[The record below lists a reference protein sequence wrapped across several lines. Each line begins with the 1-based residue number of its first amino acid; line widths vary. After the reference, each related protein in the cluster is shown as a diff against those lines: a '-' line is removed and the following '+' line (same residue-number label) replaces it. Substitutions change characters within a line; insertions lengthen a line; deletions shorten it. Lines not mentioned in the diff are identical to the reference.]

1 MTLKKEKLMKDFI
14 KNVLATMVGM
24 FGFFIVMGVIGMMSI
39 IGMIASGNAAQNVE
53 KNSVFVLNLS
63 GTISEQGS
71 ENPLSMFTGDN
82 SLNSGLN
89 DILSSIKKAKANDDI
104 KGIYI
109 EAGALMTNYATLQ
122 EIRNAL
128 ADFRKSGKW
137 IVAYGDFYTQGAYYV
152 ASVANKVYINPKGAI
167 DWHGIGAQTMFY
179 KDFMA
184 KFGVKWEVV
193 KVGTFKSATETF
205 TEEKM
210 SDANRLQTQTFID
223 GTWRNVCDAVSKSR
237 GISVDS
243 LNSYADSYL
252 ALQATETLVKAK
264 MVDGMMY
271 GDQVKD
277 AVKKM
282 MKLEKDDDIS
292 QLTLNDMLNVK
303 DGKVEGSE
311 IAVYYAEGD
320 IVQDPKAATM
330 FGNNN
335 YIASRKVCK
344 DLEDLMNDDD
354 VKAVV
359 VRINSG
365 GGDAYASEQMW
376 HQMSEL
382 RKVKPVVVSMGDY
395 AASGAYYMSAPAS
408 WIVAQP
414 NTLTGSIGIFAVIPD
429 FSGLVTSKLGVRF
442 DEVKTNRNSTFGNLM
457 ARPFNAE
464 EKAMLQAS
472 VNRGYSLFRQRVAE
486 GRRLPVESVE
496 KIAQGRVWLATDALN
511 IKLVDQL
518 GGIDD
523 AVKKAAQLAKLK
535 DYYTSDYP
543 AAASW
548 MDNLLNSMSSS
559 GTYLDEQLRQTLGD
573 FYQPFTML
581 RSIDKRE
588 AIQARIPYAI
598 SIK

>member
-1 MTLKKEKLMKDFI
+1 MKDFI

-109 EAGALMTNYATLQ
+109 EAGALAANYATLQ

-152 ASVANKVYINPKGAI
+152 ASVADKVYINPKGI
-167 DWHGIGAQTMFY
+167 VDWHGIGAQTMFY

-210 SDANRLQTQTFID
+210 SDANRLQTKTFID

-282 MKLEKDDDIS
+282 MKLEKDDDIA

-303 DGKVEGSE
+303 DEKVEGSE

-429 FSGLVTSKLGVRF
+429 FSGLVTTKLGVRF

-472 VNRGYSLFRQRVAE
+472 VNRGYSLFRQRVAD

-523 AVKKAAQLAKLK
+523 AVKKAAELAKLK

>member
-1 MTLKKEKLMKDFI
+1 MKDFI

-89 DILSSIKKAKANDDI
+89 DILSSIKKAKANDEI

-237 GISVDS
+237 SISVDS

-264 MVDGMMY
+264 MVDGMMH

-429 FSGLVTSKLGVRF
+429 LSGLVTTKLGVRF

-523 AVKKAAQLAKLK
+523 AVKKAAELAKLK

-548 MDNLLNSMSSS
+548 MDAMLNSMSSS

>member
-1 MTLKKEKLMKDFI
+1 MKDFI
-14 KNVLATMVGM
+14 KSVLATMVGI
-24 FGFFIVMGVIGMMSI
+24 FGFFIVMGVLTMMSI
-39 IGMIASGNAAQNVE
+39 IGMVASSSAAQNVE
-53 KNSVFVLNLS
+53 ENSVFVLNLS
-63 GTISEQGS
+63 GTISDQGTD
-71 ENPLSMFTGDN
+71 NPLSIFTGDD
-82 SLNSGLN
+82 SQSTGLN
-89 DILSSIKKAKANDDI
+89 NILSAIKKAKTNDDI

-109 EAGALMTNYATLQ
+109 EAGALITNYATLQ

-137 IVAYGDFYTQGAYYV
+137 IVAYGDYYTQGAYYV
-152 ASVANKVYINPKGAI
+152 ASVANKVYINPKGI
-167 DWHGIGAQTMFY
+167 VDWHGIGAQTMFY

-184 KFGVKWEVV
+184 KFGVKCEVV

-223 GTWRNVCDAVSKSR
+223 GTWQNICTAVSKSR
-237 GISVDS
+237 GISIDS

-252 ALQATETLVKAK
+252 ALQSTEMLMKAK

-271 GDQVKD
+271 SDKVKD

-282 MKLEKDDDIS
+282 MKLEKDDDIA
-292 QLTLNDMLNVK
+292 QLTLSDMLNVK
-303 DGKVEGSE
+303 DEKVEGDK
-311 IAVYYAEGD
+311 IAIYYASGD
-320 IVQDPKAATM
+320 IVQDSKAATM
-330 FGNNN
+330 FGNND

-464 EKAMLQAS
+464 ETAMLQAS
-472 VNRGYSLFRQRVAE
+472 VNRGYSLFRQRVAD
-486 GRRLPVESVE
+486 GRHLTIESVE

-523 AVKKAAQLAKLK
+523 AVKKAAELAKLK
-535 DYYTSDYP
+535 EYYTSDYP
-543 AAASW
+543 ATASW
-548 MDNLLNSMSSS
+548 IDNLLNSMTSS
-559 GTYLDEQLRQTLGD
+559 GTYLDTQLRQTLGEL
-573 FYQPFTML
+573 YQPFTVL

>member
-1 MTLKKEKLMKDFI
+1 MKDFI
-14 KNVLATMVGM
+14 KSVLATMVGI
-24 FGFFIVMGVIGMMSI
+24 FGFFIVMGVLTMMSI
-39 IGMIASGNAAQNVE
+39 IGMVASSSAAQNVE
-53 KNSVFVLNLS
+53 ENSVFVLNLS
-63 GTISEQGS
+63 GTINDQGTD
-71 ENPLSMFTGDN
+71 NPLSLFTGDD
-82 SLNSGLN
+82 SQSTGLN
-89 DILSSIKKAKANDDI
+89 NILSAIKKAKTNDDI

-109 EAGALMTNYATLQ
+109 EAGALITNYATLQ

-137 IVAYGDFYTQGAYYV
+137 IVAYGDYYTQGAYYV
-152 ASVANKVYINPKGAI
+152 ASVANKVYINPKGI
-167 DWHGIGAQTMFY
+167 VDWHGIGAQTMFY

-184 KFGVKWEVV
+184 KFGVKCEVV

-210 SDANRLQTQTFID
+210 SDANRLQTQTFIN
-223 GTWRNVCDAVSKSR
+223 GTWQNICTAVSKSR
-237 GISVDS
+237 GISIDS

-252 ALQATETLVKAK
+252 ALQSTEMLMKAK

-271 GDQVKD
+271 SDKVKD

-282 MKLEKDDDIS
+282 MKLEKDDDIA
-292 QLTLNDMLNVK
+292 QLTLSDMLNVK
-303 DGKVEGSE
+303 DEKVEGDK
-311 IAVYYAEGD
+311 IAIYYASGD

-429 FSGLVTSKLGVRF
+429 FSGLVTTKLGVRF
-442 DEVKTNRNSTFGNLM
+442 DEVKTNRHSTFGNLM

-464 EKAMLQAS
+464 ETAMLQAS
-472 VNRGYSLFRQRVAE
+472 VNRGYSLFRQRVAD
-486 GRRLPVESVE
+486 GRHLTIESVE

-523 AVKKAAQLAKLK
+523 AVKKAAELAKLK
-535 DYYTSDYP
+535 EYYTSDYP

-548 MDNLLNSMSSS
+548 IDNLLNSMTSS
-559 GTYLDEQLRQTLGD
+559 GTYLDTQLRQTLGEL
-573 FYQPFTML
+573 YQPFTVL

>member
-1 MTLKKEKLMKDFI
+1 MKDFI

-109 EAGALMTNYATLQ
+109 EAGALAANYATLQ

-128 ADFRKSGKW
+128 AEFRKSGKW

-152 ASVANKVYINPKGAI
+152 ASVADKVYINPKGI
-167 DWHGIGAQTMFY
+167 VDWHGIGAQTMFY

-210 SDANRLQTQTFID
+210 SDANRLQTKTFID
-223 GTWRNVCDAVSKSR
+223 GTWRNICDAVSKSR

-282 MKLEKDDDIS
+282 MKLEKDDDIA

-303 DGKVEGSE
+303 DEKVEGSE

-429 FSGLVTSKLGVRF
+429 LSGLVTTKLGVRF

-472 VNRGYSLFRQRVAE
+472 VNRGYSLFRQRVAD

-518 GGIDD
+518 GSIDD
-523 AVKKAAQLAKLK
+523 AVKKAAELAKLK

>member
-1 MTLKKEKLMKDFI
+1 MKDFI

-71 ENPLSMFTGDN
+71 ENPLIMFTGDN

-89 DILSSIKKAKANDDI
+89 DILSAIKKAKANDDI

-429 FSGLVTSKLGVRF
+429 LSGLVTTKLGVRF

-472 VNRGYSLFRQRVAE
+472 VNRGYNLFRQRVAE

-548 MDNLLNSMSSS
+548 MDAMLNSMSSS

>member
-1 MTLKKEKLMKDFI
+1 MKDFI

-109 EAGALMTNYATLQ
+109 EAGALAANYATLQ

-152 ASVANKVYINPKGAI
+152 ASVADKVYINPKGI
-167 DWHGIGAQTMFY
+167 VDWHGIGAQTMFY

-210 SDANRLQTQTFID
+210 SDANRLQTKTFID

-282 MKLEKDDDIS
+282 MKLEKDDDIA

-303 DGKVEGSE
+303 DEKVEGSE

-429 FSGLVTSKLGVRF
+429 LSGLVTTKLGVRF
-442 DEVKTNRNSTFGNLM
+442 DEVKTNRNSTFGNLI

-472 VNRGYSLFRQRVAE
+472 VNRGYSLFRQRVAD

-523 AVKKAAQLAKLK
+523 AVKKAAELAKLK

>member
-1 MTLKKEKLMKDFI
+1 MKDFI

-109 EAGALMTNYATLQ
+109 EAGALAANYATLQ

-152 ASVANKVYINPKGAI
+152 ASVADKVYINPKGI
-167 DWHGIGAQTMFY
+167 VDWHGIGAQTMFY

-223 GTWRNVCDAVSKSR
+223 GTWRNVCNAVSKSR

-277 AVKKM
+277 AVKKI
-282 MKLEKDDDIS
+282 MKLDKDDNIS

-429 FSGLVTSKLGVRF
+429 LSGLVTTKLGVRF

-548 MDNLLNSMSSS
+548 MDAMLNSMSSS

>member
-1 MTLKKEKLMKDFI
+1 MKDFI

-109 EAGALMTNYATLQ
+109 EAGALAANYATLQ

-128 ADFRKSGKW
+128 DDFRKSGKW

-152 ASVANKVYINPKGAI
+152 ASVADKVYINPKGI
-167 DWHGIGAQTMFY
+167 VDWHGIGAQTMFY

-210 SDANRLQTQTFID
+210 SDANRLQTKTFID

-282 MKLEKDDDIS
+282 MKLEKDDDIA

-429 FSGLVTSKLGVRF
+429 LSGLVTTKLGVRF

-523 AVKKAAQLAKLK
+523 AVKKAAELAKLK

>member
-1 MTLKKEKLMKDFI
+1 MKDFI

-109 EAGALMTNYATLQ
+109 EAGALAANYATLQ

-152 ASVANKVYINPKGAI
+152 ASVANKVYINPKGI
-167 DWHGIGAQTMFY
+167 VDWHGIGAQTMFY

-210 SDANRLQTQTFID
+210 SDANRLQTKTFID

-252 ALQATETLVKAK
+252 ALQATETLMKAK

-282 MKLEKDDDIS
+282 MKLEKDDIS

-303 DGKVEGSE
+303 GGKVEGSE

-429 FSGLVTSKLGVRF
+429 LSGLVTTKLGVRF

-523 AVKKAAQLAKLK
+523 AVKKAAELAKLK

-548 MDNLLNSMSSS
+548 MDAMLNSMSSS

>member
-1 MTLKKEKLMKDFI
+1 MKDFI

-109 EAGALMTNYATLQ
+109 EAGALAANYATLQ

-152 ASVANKVYINPKGAI
+152 ASVADKVYINPKGI
-167 DWHGIGAQTMFY
+167 VDWHGIGAQTMFY

-210 SDANRLQTQTFID
+210 SDANRLQTKTFID

-282 MKLEKDDDIS
+282 MKLEKDDDIA

-303 DGKVEGSE
+303 DEKVEGSE

-330 FGNNN
+330 FSNNN

-429 FSGLVTSKLGVRF
+429 LSGLVTTKLGVRF

-472 VNRGYSLFRQRVAE
+472 VNRGYSLFRQRVAD

-523 AVKKAAQLAKLK
+523 AVKKAAELAKLK

>member
-1 MTLKKEKLMKDFI
+1 MKDFI

-109 EAGALMTNYATLQ
+109 EAGALAANYATLQ

-128 ADFRKSGKW
+128 DDFRKSGKW

-152 ASVANKVYINPKGAI
+152 ASVADKVYINPKGI
-167 DWHGIGAQTMFY
+167 VDWHGIGAQTMFY

-210 SDANRLQTQTFID
+210 SDANRLQTKTFID

-282 MKLEKDDDIS
+282 MKLEKDDDIA

-303 DGKVEGSE
+303 DEKVEGSE

-429 FSGLVTSKLGVRF
+429 LSGLVTTKLGVRF

-472 VNRGYSLFRQRVAE
+472 VNRGYSLFRQRVAD

>member
-1 MTLKKEKLMKDFI
+1 MKDFI

-71 ENPLSMFTGDN
+71 ENPLSMFTGEN

-109 EAGALMTNYATLQ
+109 EAGALAANYATLQ

-128 ADFRKSGKW
+128 AEFRKSGKW

-152 ASVANKVYINPKGAI
+152 ASVADKVYINPKGI
-167 DWHGIGAQTMFY
+167 VDWHGIGAQTMFY

-210 SDANRLQTQTFID
+210 SDANRLQTKTFID
-223 GTWRNVCDAVSKSR
+223 GTWRNICDAVSKSR

-282 MKLEKDDDIS
+282 MKLEKDDDIA

-303 DGKVEGSE
+303 DEKVEGSE

-429 FSGLVTSKLGVRF
+429 LSGLVTTKLGVRF

-472 VNRGYSLFRQRVAE
+472 VNRGYSLFRQRVAD

-523 AVKKAAQLAKLK
+523 AVKKAAELAKLK

>member
-1 MTLKKEKLMKDFI
+1 MKDFI

-109 EAGALMTNYATLQ
+109 EAGALAANYATLQ

-152 ASVANKVYINPKGAI
+152 ASVADKVYINPKGI
-167 DWHGIGAQTMFY
+167 VDWHGIGAQTMFY

-223 GTWRNVCDAVSKSR
+223 GTWRNVCNAVSKSR

-277 AVKKM
+277 AVKKI
-282 MKLEKDDDIS
+282 MKLDKDDDIA

-303 DGKVEGSE
+303 DEKVEGDE

-344 DLEDLMNDDD
+344 DLEDLMNDDN

-429 FSGLVTSKLGVRF
+429 LSGLVTTKLGVRF

-548 MDNLLNSMSSS
+548 MDAMLNSMSSS

>member
-1 MTLKKEKLMKDFI
+1 MKDFI

-89 DILSSIKKAKANDDI
+89 DILSSIKKAKTNDDI

-128 ADFRKSGKW
+128 ADFRKSGKR

-152 ASVANKVYINPKGAI
+152 ASVADKVYINPKGTV

-282 MKLEKDDDIS
+282 MKLEKDDDIA

-429 FSGLVTSKLGVRF
+429 LSGLVTTKLGVRF

-523 AVKKAAQLAKLK
+523 AVKKAAELAKLK

-548 MDNLLNSMSSS
+548 MDAMLNSMSSS

>member
-1 MTLKKEKLMKDFI
+1 MKDFI

-89 DILSSIKKAKANDDI
+89 DILSAIKKAKTNDDI

-152 ASVANKVYINPKGAI
+152 ASVANKVYINPKGI
-167 DWHGIGAQTMFY
+167 VDWHGIGAQTMFY

-282 MKLEKDDDIS
+282 MKLEKDDDIQ

-344 DLEDLMNDDD
+344 DLEDLMNDDN

-442 DEVKTNRNSTFGNLM
+442 DEVKTNRNSTFGNTM

-464 EKAMLQAS
+464 ETAMLQAS
-472 VNRGYSLFRQRVAE
+472 VNRGYSLFRQRVAD

-548 MDNLLNSMSSS
+548 MDDLLNSMSSS

>member
-1 MTLKKEKLMKDFI
+1 MKDFI

-109 EAGALMTNYATLQ
+109 EAGALAANYATLQ

-152 ASVANKVYINPKGAI
+152 ASVADKVYINPKGI
-167 DWHGIGAQTMFY
+167 VDWHGIGAQTMFY

-277 AVKKM
+277 AVKKI
-282 MKLEKDDDIS
+282 MKLDKDDDIA

-395 AASGAYYMSAPAS
+395 AASGAYYMSAPTS

-429 FSGLVTSKLGVRF
+429 LSGLVTTKLGVRF

-523 AVKKAAQLAKLK
+523 AVKKAAELAKLK

-548 MDNLLNSMSSS
+548 MDAMLNSMSSS

-581 RSIDKRE
+581 RSINKRE

>member
-1 MTLKKEKLMKDFI
+1 MKDFI

-523 AVKKAAQLAKLK
+523 AVKKAAELAKLK

-548 MDNLLNSMSSS
+548 MDAMLNSMSSS

>member
-1 MTLKKEKLMKDFI
+1 MKDFI
-14 KNVLATMVGM
+14 KSVLATMVGI
-24 FGFFIVMGVIGMMSI
+24 FGFFIVMGVLTMMSI
-39 IGMIASGNAAQNVE
+39 IGMVASSSAAQNVE
-53 KNSVFVLNLS
+53 ENSVFVLNLS
-63 GTISEQGS
+63 GTISDQGTD
-71 ENPLSMFTGDN
+71 NPLSLFTGDD
-82 SLNSGLN
+82 SQSTGLN
-89 DILSSIKKAKANDDI
+89 NILSAIKKAKTNDDI

-109 EAGALMTNYATLQ
+109 EAGALITNYATLQ

-137 IVAYGDFYTQGAYYV
+137 IVAYGDYYTQGAYYV
-152 ASVANKVYINPKGAI
+152 ASVANKVYINPKGI
-167 DWHGIGAQTMFY
+167 VDWHGIGAQTMFY

-184 KFGVKWEVV
+184 KFGVKCEVV

-223 GTWRNVCDAVSKSR
+223 GTWQNICTAVSKSR
-237 GISVDS
+237 GISIDS

-252 ALQATETLVKAK
+252 ALQSTEMLMKAK

-271 GDQVKD
+271 SDKVKD

-282 MKLEKDDDIS
+282 MKLEKDDDIA
-292 QLTLNDMLNVK
+292 QLTLSDMLNVK
-303 DGKVEGSE
+303 DEKVEGDK
-311 IAVYYAEGD
+311 IAIYYASGD

-330 FGNNN
+330 FGNND

-344 DLEDLMNDDD
+344 DLEELMNDDD

-429 FSGLVTSKLGVRF
+429 FSGLVTTKLGVRF
-442 DEVKTNRNSTFGNLM
+442 DEVKTNRHSTFGNLM
-457 ARPFNAE
+457 ARPFNAKE
-464 EKAMLQAS
+464 TAMLQAS
-472 VNRGYSLFRQRVAE
+472 VNRGYSLFRQRVAD
-486 GRRLPVESVE
+486 GRHLTIESVE

-523 AVKKAAQLAKLK
+523 AVKKAAELAKLK
-535 DYYTSDYP
+535 EYYTSDYP
-543 AAASW
+543 TTASW
-548 MDNLLNSMSSS
+548 IDNLLNSMSSS
-559 GTYLDEQLRQTLGD
+559 GTYLDAQLRQTLGEL
-573 FYQPFTML
+573 YQPFTVL

>member
-1 MTLKKEKLMKDFI
+1 MKDFI

-109 EAGALMTNYATLQ
+109 EAGALAANYATLQ

-210 SDANRLQTQTFID
+210 SDTNRLQTQTFID
-223 GTWRNVCDAVSKSR
+223 GTWRNVCNAVSKSR

-271 GDQVKD
+271 GDQVKN
-277 AVKKM
+277 AVKKI
-282 MKLEKDDDIS
+282 MKLDKDDNIS

-429 FSGLVTSKLGVRF
+429 LSGLVTTKLGVRF

-535 DYYTSDYP
+535 EYYTSDYP

-548 MDNLLNSMSSS
+548 MDAMLNSMSSS

-588 AIQARIPYAI
+588 AIQTRIPYAI

>member
-1 MTLKKEKLMKDFI
+1 MKDFI

-109 EAGALMTNYATLQ
+109 EAGALAANYATLQ

-152 ASVANKVYINPKGAI
+152 ASVADKVYINPKGI
-167 DWHGIGAQTMFY
+167 VDWHGIGAQTMFY

-282 MKLEKDDDIS
+282 MKLENGDDIA

-548 MDNLLNSMSSS
+548 MDAMLNSMSSS

>member
-1 MTLKKEKLMKDFI
+1 MKDFI

-109 EAGALMTNYATLQ
+109 EAGALAANYATLQ

-152 ASVANKVYINPKGAI
+152 ASVANKVYINPKGI
-167 DWHGIGAQTMFY
+167 VDWHGIGAQTMFY

-210 SDANRLQTQTFID
+210 SDANRLQTKTFID

-282 MKLEKDDDIS
+282 MKLEKDDDIA

-429 FSGLVTSKLGVRF
+429 LSGLVTTKLGVRF

-472 VNRGYSLFRQRVAE
+472 VNRGYSLFRQRVAD

>member
-1 MTLKKEKLMKDFI
+1 MKDFI

-109 EAGALMTNYATLQ
+109 EAGALAANYATLQ

-152 ASVANKVYINPKGAI
+152 ASVADKVYINPKGI
-167 DWHGIGAQTMFY
+167 VDWHGIGAQTMFY

-282 MKLEKDDDIS
+282 MKLEKDDDIQ

-429 FSGLVTSKLGVRF
+429 LSGLVTTKLGVRF

-523 AVKKAAQLAKLK
+523 AVKKAAELAKLK
-535 DYYTSDYP
+535 EYYTSDYP

-548 MDNLLNSMSSS
+548 MDAMLNSMSSS

>member
-1 MTLKKEKLMKDFI
+1 MKDFI

-109 EAGALMTNYATLQ
+109 EAGALTANYATLQ

-128 ADFRKSGKW
+128 AEFRKSGKW

-152 ASVANKVYINPKGAI
+152 ASVADKVYINPKGI
-167 DWHGIGAQTMFY
+167 VDWHGIGAQTMFY

-210 SDANRLQTQTFID
+210 SDANRLQTKTFID

-282 MKLEKDDDIS
+282 MKLEKDDDIA

-303 DGKVEGSE
+303 DEKVEGSE

-429 FSGLVTSKLGVRF
+429 LSGLVTTKLGVRF

-472 VNRGYSLFRQRVAE
+472 VNRGYSLFRQRVAD

-523 AVKKAAQLAKLK
+523 AVKKAAELAKLK

>member
-1 MTLKKEKLMKDFI
+1 MKDFI

-89 DILSSIKKAKANDDI
+89 DILSAIKKAKTNDDI

-344 DLEDLMNDDD
+344 DLEDLMNDGD

>member
-1 MTLKKEKLMKDFI
+1 MKDFI

-24 FGFFIVMGVIGMMSI
+24 FGFFIVMGVIAMMSI

-109 EAGALMTNYATLQ
+109 EAGALAANYATLQ

-152 ASVANKVYINPKGAI
+152 ASVADKVYINPKGI
-167 DWHGIGAQTMFY
+167 VDWHGIGAQTMFY

-223 GTWRNVCDAVSKSR
+223 GTWRNVCNAVSKSR

-282 MKLEKDDDIS
+282 MKLDKGDDIA

-429 FSGLVTSKLGVRF
+429 LSGLVTTKLGVRF

-548 MDNLLNSMSSS
+548 MDAMLNSMSSS

>member
-1 MTLKKEKLMKDFI
+1 MKDFI

-63 GTISEQGS
+63 GTVSEQGS

-109 EAGALMTNYATLQ
+109 EAGALAANYATLQ

-152 ASVANKVYINPKGAI
+152 ASVADKVYINPKGI
-167 DWHGIGAQTMFY
+167 VDWHGIGAQTMFY

-210 SDANRLQTQTFID
+210 SDANRLQTKTFID

-429 FSGLVTSKLGVRF
+429 LSGLVTTKLGVRF
-442 DEVKTNRNSTFGNLM
+442 DEVKTNRNSNFGNLM

-496 KIAQGRVWLATDALN
+496 KIAQGRVWIATDALN

-523 AVKKAAQLAKLK
+523 AVKKAAELAKLK

-548 MDNLLNSMSSS
+548 MDAMLNSMSSS

>member
-1 MTLKKEKLMKDFI
+1 MKDFI
-14 KNVLATMVGM
+14 KSVLATMVGI
-24 FGFFIVMGVIGMMSI
+24 FGFFIVMGVLTMMSI
-39 IGMIASGNAAQNVE
+39 IGMVASSSAAQNVE
-53 KNSVFVLNLS
+53 ENSVFVLNLS
-63 GTISEQGS
+63 GTISDQGTD
-71 ENPLSMFTGDN
+71 NPLSLFTGDD
-82 SLNSGLN
+82 SQSTGLN
-89 DILSSIKKAKANDDI
+89 NILSAIKKAKTNDDI

-137 IVAYGDFYTQGAYYV
+137 IVAYGDYYTQGAYYV
-152 ASVANKVYINPKGAI
+152 ASVANKVYINPKGI
-167 DWHGIGAQTMFY
+167 VDWHGIGAQTMFY

-184 KFGVKWEVV
+184 KFGVKCEVV

-210 SDANRLQTQTFID
+210 SDANRLQTQTFIN
-223 GTWRNVCDAVSKSR
+223 GTWQNICTAVSKSR
-237 GISVDS
+237 GISIDS

-252 ALQATETLVKAK
+252 ALQSTEMLMKAK

-282 MKLEKDDDIS
+282 MKLEKDDDIA

-303 DGKVEGSE
+303 GGKVEGDK
-311 IAVYYAEGD
+311 IAIYYASGD

-330 FGNNN
+330 FGNND

-429 FSGLVTSKLGVRF
+429 FSGLVTTKLGVRF
-442 DEVKTNRNSTFGNLM
+442 DEVKTNRNSTFGNTM

-464 EKAMLQAS
+464 ETAMLQAS
-472 VNRGYSLFRQRVAE
+472 VNRGYSLFRQRVAD
-486 GRRLPVESVE
+486 GRHLTIESVE

-523 AVKKAAQLAKLK
+523 AVKKAAELAKLK
-535 DYYTSDYP
+535 EYYTSDYP

-548 MDNLLNSMSSS
+548 IDNLLNSMTSS
-559 GTYLDEQLRQTLGD
+559 GTYLDAQLRQTLGEL
-573 FYQPFTML
+573 YQPFTVL

>member
-1 MTLKKEKLMKDFI
+1 MKDFI
-14 KNVLATMVGM
+14 KSVLATMVGI
-24 FGFFIVMGVIGMMSI
+24 FGFFIVMGVLTMMSI
-39 IGMIASGNAAQNVE
+39 IGMVASSSAAQNVE
-53 KNSVFVLNLS
+53 ENSVFVLNLS
-63 GTISEQGS
+63 GTISDQGTD
-71 ENPLSMFTGDN
+71 NPLSLFTGDD
-82 SLNSGLN
+82 SQSTGLN
-89 DILSSIKKAKANDDI
+89 NILSAIKKAKTNDDI

-109 EAGALMTNYATLQ
+109 EAGALAANYATLQ

-137 IVAYGDFYTQGAYYV
+137 IVAYGDYYTQGAYYV
-152 ASVANKVYINPKGAI
+152 ASVANKVYINPKGI
-167 DWHGIGAQTMFY
+167 VDWHGIGAQTMFY

-184 KFGVKWEVV
+184 KFGVKCEVV

-223 GTWRNVCDAVSKSR
+223 GTWQNICTAVSKSR
-237 GISVDS
+237 GISIDS

-252 ALQATETLVKAK
+252 ALQSTEMLVKTK

-271 GDQVKD
+271 SDKVKD

-282 MKLEKDDDIS
+282 MKLEKDDDIA
-292 QLTLNDMLNVK
+292 QLTLSDMLNVK
-303 DGKVEGSE
+303 DEKVEGDK
-311 IAVYYAEGD
+311 IAIYYASGD

-330 FGNNN
+330 FGNND

-429 FSGLVTSKLGVRF
+429 FSGLVTTKLGVRF
-442 DEVKTNRNSTFGNLM
+442 DEVKTNRHSTFGNLM

-464 EKAMLQAS
+464 ETAMLQAS
-472 VNRGYSLFRQRVAE
+472 VNRGYSLFRQRVAD
-486 GRRLPVESVE
+486 GRHLTIESVE

-523 AVKKAAQLAKLK
+523 AVKKAAELAKLK
-535 DYYTSDYP
+535 EYYTSDYP
-543 AAASW
+543 ATASW
-548 MDNLLNSMSSS
+548 IDNLLNSMSSS
-559 GTYLDEQLRQTLGD
+559 GTYLDAQLRQTLGEL
-573 FYQPFTML
+573 YQPFTVL
-581 RSIDKRE
+581 RSINKRE

>member
-1 MTLKKEKLMKDFI
+1 MKDFI

-282 MKLEKDDDIS
+282 MKLDKGDDIA

-429 FSGLVTSKLGVRF
+429 LSGLVTTKLGVRF

-548 MDNLLNSMSSS
+548 MDAMLNSMSSS

>member
-1 MTLKKEKLMKDFI
+1 MKDFI

-109 EAGALMTNYATLQ
+109 EAGALATNYATLQ

-152 ASVANKVYINPKGAI
+152 ASVANKVYINPKGI
-167 DWHGIGAQTMFY
+167 VDWHGIGAQTMFY

-210 SDANRLQTQTFID
+210 SDANRLQTKTFID
-223 GTWRNVCDAVSKSR
+223 GTWRNVCNAVSKSR

-282 MKLEKDDDIS
+282 MKLDKGDDIA

-429 FSGLVTSKLGVRF
+429 PSGLVTTKLGVRF

-548 MDNLLNSMSSS
+548 MDAMLNSMSSS

>member
-1 MTLKKEKLMKDFI
+1 MKDFI

-109 EAGALMTNYATLQ
+109 EAGALAANYATLQ

-152 ASVANKVYINPKGAI
+152 ASVADKVYINPKGI
-167 DWHGIGAQTMFY
+167 VDWHGIGAQTMFY

-210 SDANRLQTQTFID
+210 SDANRLQTKTFID

-282 MKLEKDDDIS
+282 MKLEKDDDIA
-292 QLTLNDMLNVK
+292 QLTLSDMLNVK
-303 DGKVEGSE
+303 DEKVEGSE

-472 VNRGYSLFRQRVAE
+472 VNRGYSLFRQRVAD

-543 AAASW
+543 ATASW

>member
-1 MTLKKEKLMKDFI
+1 MKDFI
-14 KNVLATMVGM
+14 KSVLATIVGI
-24 FGFFIVMGVIGMMSI
+24 FGFFIVMGVLTMMSI
-39 IGMIASGNAAQNVE
+39 IGMVASSSAAQNVE
-53 KNSVFVLNLS
+53 ENSVFVLNLS
-63 GTISEQGS
+63 GTISDQGTD
-71 ENPLSMFTGDN
+71 NPLSLFTGDD
-82 SLNSGLN
+82 SQSTGLN
-89 DILSSIKKAKANDDI
+89 NILSAIKKAKTNDDI

-109 EAGALMTNYATLQ
+109 EAGALITNYATLQ

-137 IVAYGDFYTQGAYYV
+137 IVAYGDYYTQGAYYV
-152 ASVANKVYINPKGAI
+152 ASVANKVYINPKGI
-167 DWHGIGAQTMFY
+167 VDWHGIGAQTMFY

-184 KFGVKWEVV
+184 KFGVKCEVV

-210 SDANRLQTQTFID
+210 SDANRLQTQTFIN
-223 GTWRNVCDAVSKSR
+223 GTWQNICTAVSKSR
-237 GISVDS
+237 GISIDS

-252 ALQATETLVKAK
+252 ALQSTEMLMKAK

-271 GDQVKD
+271 SDKVKD

-282 MKLEKDDDIS
+282 MKLEKDDDIA

-303 DGKVEGSE
+303 DEKVEGDK
-311 IAVYYAEGD
+311 IAIYYASGD

-429 FSGLVTSKLGVRF
+429 FSGLVTTKLGVRF
-442 DEVKTNRNSTFGNLM
+442 DEVKTNRHSTFGNLM

-464 EKAMLQAS
+464 ETAMLQAS
-472 VNRGYSLFRQRVAE
+472 VNRGYDLFRQRVAD
-486 GRRLPVESVE
+486 GRHLPIESVE

-523 AVKKAAQLAKLK
+523 AVKKAAELAKLK
-535 DYYTSDYP
+535 EYYTSDYP

-548 MDNLLNSMSSS
+548 IDNLLNSMSSS
-559 GTYLDEQLRQTLGD
+559 GTYLDAQLRQTLGEL
-573 FYQPFTML
+573 YQPFTVL

>member
-1 MTLKKEKLMKDFI
+1 MKDFI

-109 EAGALMTNYATLQ
+109 EAGALAANYATLQ

-152 ASVANKVYINPKGAI
+152 ASVADKVYINPKGI
-167 DWHGIGAQTMFY
+167 VDWHGIGAQTMFY

-252 ALQATETLVKAK
+252 ALQATETLMKAK

-429 FSGLVTSKLGVRF
+429 LSGLVTTKLGVRF

-511 IKLVDQL
+511 MKLVDQL

-523 AVKKAAQLAKLK
+523 AVKKAAELAKLK

-548 MDNLLNSMSSS
+548 MDAMLNSMSSS

>member
-1 MTLKKEKLMKDFI
+1 MKDFI

-63 GTISEQGS
+63 GTVSEQGS

-109 EAGALMTNYATLQ
+109 EAGALAANYATLQ

-152 ASVANKVYINPKGAI
+152 ASVADKVYINPKGI
-167 DWHGIGAQTMFY
+167 VDWHGIGAQTMFY

-429 FSGLVTSKLGVRF
+429 LSGLVTTKLGVRF

-472 VNRGYSLFRQRVAE
+472 VNRGYSLFRQRVSE

-523 AVKKAAQLAKLK
+523 AVKKAAELAKLK

-548 MDNLLNSMSSS
+548 MDAMLNSMSSS

>member
-1 MTLKKEKLMKDFI
+1 MKDFI

-63 GTISEQGS
+63 GTVSEQGS
-71 ENPLSMFTGDN
+71 ENPLGMFTGDN
-82 SLNSGLN
+82 LLNSGLN
-89 DILSSIKKAKANDDI
+89 DILSSIKKAKTNDDI

-128 ADFRKSGKW
+128 ADFHKSGKW

-152 ASVANKVYINPKGAI
+152 ASVADKVYINPKGAI

-184 KFGVKWEVV
+184 KFGVKYEVV

-210 SDANRLQTQTFID
+210 SDANRLQTKTFID

-252 ALQATETLVKAK
+252 ALQSTETLVKAK

-282 MKLEKDDDIS
+282 MKLDKDDNIS

-472 VNRGYSLFRQRVAE
+472 VNRGYSLFRQRVAD

-523 AVKKAAQLAKLK
+523 AVKKAAELAKLK

>member
-1 MTLKKEKLMKDFI
+1 MKDFI

-109 EAGALMTNYATLQ
+109 EAGALAANYATLQ

-210 SDANRLQTQTFID
+210 SDANRLQTKTFID

-282 MKLEKDDDIS
+282 MKLEKDDDIA
-292 QLTLNDMLNVK
+292 QLTPNDMLNVK

-429 FSGLVTSKLGVRF
+429 LSGLVTTKLGVRF

-548 MDNLLNSMSSS
+548 MDAMLNSMSSS

>member
-1 MTLKKEKLMKDFI
+1 MKDFI
-14 KNVLATMVGM
+14 KSVLATMVGI
-24 FGFFIVMGVIGMMSI
+24 FGFFIVMGVLTMMSI
-39 IGMIASGNAAQNVE
+39 IGMVASSSAAQNVE
-53 KNSVFVLNLS
+53 ENSVFVLNLS
-63 GTISEQGS
+63 GTISDQGTD
-71 ENPLSMFTGDN
+71 NPFSLFTGDD
-82 SLNSGLN
+82 SQSTGLN
-89 DILSSIKKAKANDDI
+89 NILSAIKKAKTNDDI

-152 ASVANKVYINPKGAI
+152 ASVANKVYINPKGI
-167 DWHGIGAQTMFY
+167 VDWHGIGAQTMFY

-184 KFGVKWEVV
+184 KFGVKCEVV

-210 SDANRLQTQTFID
+210 SDANRLQTQTFIN
-223 GTWRNVCDAVSKSR
+223 GTWQNICTAVSKSR
-237 GISVDS
+237 GISIDS

-252 ALQATETLVKAK
+252 ALQSTEMLVKAK

-271 GDQVKD
+271 SDKVKD

-282 MKLEKDDDIS
+282 MKLEKDDDIA
-292 QLTLNDMLNVK
+292 QLTLSDMLNVK
-303 DGKVEGSE
+303 DEKVEGDK
-311 IAVYYAEGD
+311 IAIYYASGD

-330 FGNNN
+330 FGNND

-429 FSGLVTSKLGVRF
+429 FSGLVTTKLGVRF
-442 DEVKTNRNSTFGNLM
+442 DEVKTNRHSTFGNTM

-464 EKAMLQAS
+464 ETAMLQAS
-472 VNRGYSLFRQRVAE
+472 VNRGYSLFRQRVAD
-486 GRRLPVESVE
+486 GRHLPIESVE

-511 IKLVDQL
+511 IKLIDQL

-523 AVKKAAQLAKLK
+523 AVKKAAELAKLK
-535 DYYTSDYP
+535 EYYTSDYP

-548 MDNLLNSMSSS
+548 MDNLLNSMTSS
-559 GTYLDEQLRQTLGD
+559 GTYLDAQLRQTLGEL
-573 FYQPFTML
+573 YQPFTVL

>member
-1 MTLKKEKLMKDFI
+1 MKDFI

-71 ENPLSMFTGDN
+71 ENPLSLFTGDN

-89 DILSSIKKAKANDDI
+89 DILSAIKKAKANDDI

-210 SDANRLQTQTFID
+210 SDANRLQTKTFID

-344 DLEDLMNDDD
+344 DLEDLMNDDN

-429 FSGLVTSKLGVRF
+429 LSGLVTTKLGVRF

-523 AVKKAAQLAKLK
+523 AVKKAAELAKLK

-548 MDNLLNSMSSS
+548 MDAMLNSMSSS